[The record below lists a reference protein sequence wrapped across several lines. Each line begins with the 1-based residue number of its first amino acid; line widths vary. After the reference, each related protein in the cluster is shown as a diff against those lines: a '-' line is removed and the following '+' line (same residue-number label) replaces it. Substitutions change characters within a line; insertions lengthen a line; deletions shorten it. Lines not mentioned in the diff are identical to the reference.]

1 MTGYYVCGRLR
12 GHKRAGPSTWSPT
25 LTQAEDTATYMRE
38 HGGWSLESVLIIP
51 DRDNSDLGE
60 VYHETPTVEA
70 LMDNFETRAALY
82 DEEVE
87 GAWSTLRRHKLAR
100 LDLGDAATFAVSE
113 VIRKMEE
120 EIAWLKHQNGL
131 D

>member
-1 MTGYYVCGRLR
+1 MTGYYIRGRLR
-12 GHKRAGPSTWSPT
+12 DHKKVGPMTWAPT
-25 LTQAEDTATYMRE
+25 HTIAKQQVERMVRLPNVEK
-38 HGGWSLESVLIIP
+38 VIIIA
-51 DRDNSDLGE
+51 DNDSSDIGE
-60 VYHETPTVEA
+60 VYHETPAVEA
-70 LMDNFETRAALY
+70 LMDDFDTRAALY

-100 LDLGDAATFAVSE
+100 LDLGDAATFAVAE
-113 VIRKMEE
+113 VLRKLEE